1 LREWFERLIYL
12 FDFNV
17 LPVYLPV
24 GGRTALKAKG
34 WGQEV
39 VSG

>member
-1 LREWFERLIYL
+1 LRERFEKLIYP
-12 FDFNV
+12 FDSNAFPVN
-17 LPVYLPV
+17 LPL